1 MDMVFFFFFNFFDME
16 SFVKISP
23 QELAKIVKFV
33 TTKKKKKKKNT
44 LPNIFVQK
52 MTKFVGKK
60 TAHKH

>member
-1 MDMVFFFFFNFFDME
+1 ME